1 LKEMLQFLVLLLP
14 LVSGLTLKAG
24 PGLEALK
31 VEAQIA
37 NGTRGWTDEYIDGIL
52 VFVQELIRTQGLD
65 PADLP
70 EEEVSFSD
78 SVLGI
83 TFHGS
88 AKVYNGRFSGLSTIH
103 RSGNTDF
110 ILDETTLVLTANLG
124 VNGMDAHYDAKAE
137 FMGVSVHA
145 SANAHVDSLT
155 VYLDTQMT
163 LAPGATL
170 QIAEFQVTNIG
181 HISIDV
187 NGLGPLD
194 WILEL
199 LVNSIGNSIR
209 GWLADLISGP
219 LKDILQG
226 VLDQYVPEIPSF
238 LMK

>member
-1 LKEMLQFLVLLLP
+1 
-14 LVSGLTLKAG
+14 
-24 PGLEALK
+24 